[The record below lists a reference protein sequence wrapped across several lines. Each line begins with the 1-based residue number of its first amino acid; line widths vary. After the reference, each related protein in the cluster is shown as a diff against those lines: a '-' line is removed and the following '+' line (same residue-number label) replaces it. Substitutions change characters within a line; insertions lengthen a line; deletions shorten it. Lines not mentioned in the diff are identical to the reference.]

1 MDLKT
6 EKRIRRHRK
15 IRSTLSGTAETP
27 RIVVSKSNKDLFVQV
42 IDDVAEKTLFSIS
55 TISLKGTKTEQAKEA
70 GKKLGEE
77 VKKNGIEKIVF
88 DRGGYLYT
96 GRIKELADSLRES
109 GLKF

>member
-42 IDDVAEKTLFSIS
+42 IDDVTEKTLFSIS
-55 TISLKGTKTEQAKEA
+55 TIALKGTKTEQAKEA

-77 VKKNGIEKIVF
+77 VKKSGIEKIVF